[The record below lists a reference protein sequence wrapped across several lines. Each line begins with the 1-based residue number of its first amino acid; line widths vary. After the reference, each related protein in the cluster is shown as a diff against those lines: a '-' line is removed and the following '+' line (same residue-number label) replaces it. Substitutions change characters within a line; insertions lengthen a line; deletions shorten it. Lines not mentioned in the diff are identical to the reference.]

1 LKMTRGSWN
10 NFSTGIR
17 VQGLGFMLVSLKW
30 LKEYVDIRISPT
42 ELVDKLTMAGLEVE
56 SMRETS
62 PSFRDVVVAK
72 ILSVK
77 PHPQADKC
85 FLCEVTTG
93 DTTYPIVCGAGNIRS
108 GDVVPLAK
116 IGAVIPGGYT
126 IRSSKIRGETS
137 EGMLCSEQELGIGDD
152 AGGIMI
158 LPDNFPIGK
167 DLSEALDIADVV
179 LDIAI
184 TPNRSDCLSIIGIA
198 REVAAITGSH
208 LKYPNVS
215 VSENDEDIEKI
226 TSVHILD
233 PDLCPRYS
241 ARIIKN
247 ATIKPSPLWM
257 RQRLEAV
264 GLRAINNI
272 VDVTNYVMV
281 ESGQPLHAFD
291 FRFLE
296 EGRIVV
302 RRPRAG
308 ETFISLDGKERI
320 LETDTLMICDGV
332 KPVAIAGIMGGLNS
346 EVKEDT
352 ETILLES
359 AYFDPSS
366 IRKSSKWLGM
376 STDAAFR
383 FGRGVDPEGVVKASA
398 RAAQLMAEISGG
410 TVCKGCIDEYP
421 QKVEKA
427 KDIPLRIER
436 VNDILGTDIKDV
448 EIVTIL
454 KSLNMVIY
462 GDNNG
467 IYRATPPTYR
477 VDIEREIDLI
487 EEVARL
493 YGYDRIPVTLPPGSS
508 VTVTKDRKE
517 ILRDRLREILQG
529 SGYSEIITYSFVS
542 PGSLDVLGLAAGDER
557 RKIVKISNPLTEDQ
571 SVMRT
576 MLVSSLLETMKKNAH
591 AGCFDLKMFE
601 IGRVFFH
608 QREGELP
615 RDKNIL
621 GCLISGLL
629 DYNIWLSKIHVDFYD
644 LKGCVENIFDGL
656 KILNVEF
663 RSDYRETFLHPG
675 KSCGI
680 FIGEQCMGFLG
691 EVHPDVLLKMDL
703 KNKAYVFEIDID
715 ILADC
720 FSGDVFYKDL
730 PKFPSVVRD
739 VAFVVGEDL
748 EADKMLNIARDMGK
762 ELLEK
767 VSIFDVYSGKS
778 ITKGKKSLGLRFIYR
793 APERTLT
800 DDEVNQVHSGIVKYI
815 VDLTGAKIR
824 GEGN

>member
-1 LKMTRGSWN
+1 
-10 NFSTGIR
+10 
-17 VQGLGFMLVSLKW
+17 MLVSLKW
-30 LKEYVDIRISPT
+30 LKEYVDIAISPSA
-42 ELVDKLTMAGLEVE
+42 LVDKLTMAGLEVE
-56 SMRETS
+56 SMRTTS

-72 ILSVK
+72 ILSVT
-77 PHPQADKC
+77 PHPQADRC
-85 FLCEVTTG
+85 YLCQVTTG
-93 DTTYPIVCGAGNIRS
+93 EVTYPVVCGTGNVRS

-137 EGMLCSEQELGIGDD
+137 EGMLCSEQELGIGND
-152 AGGIMI
+152 ATGIMI
-158 LPDNFPIGK
+158 LPDNFPLGK
-167 DLSEALDIADVV
+167 NLSEALDLTDIIFDV
-179 LDIAI
+179 AI
-184 TPNRSDCLSIIGIA
+184 TPNRSDCLSIVGIA
-198 REVAAITGSH
+198 REIAAITGSRFT
-208 LKYPNVS
+208 YPDMS
-215 VSENDEDIEKI
+215 VSESNEDIEKI
-226 TSVHILD
+226 TSVQILD

-241 ARIIKN
+241 ARMIKN
-247 ATIKPSPLWM
+247 VTIKPSPLWL

-272 VDVTNYVMV
+272 VDVTNYVMM
-281 ESGQPLHAFD
+281 ELGQPLHAFD

-302 RRPRAG
+302 RRPREG
-308 ETFISLDGKERI
+308 EVFVSLDGKERI
-320 LETDTLMICDGV
+320 LEADTLTICDGV

-383 FGRGVDPEGVVKASA
+383 FGRGVDPEGVVNASA
-398 RAAQLMAEISGG
+398 RAAQLIAEISGG
-410 TVCKGCIDEYP
+410 TVCKGCIDGYP

-427 KDIPLRIER
+427 KDIPLRIKR
-436 VNDILGTDIKDV
+436 VNDILGTDMNAGEV
-448 EIVTIL
+448 GNIL
-454 KSLNMVIY
+454 KSLNMAVR
-462 GDNNG
+462 GDNDG
-467 IYRATPPTYR
+467 HYRVTPPSYR

-529 SGYSEIITYSFVS
+529 SGYSEIITYSFIS
-542 PGSLDVLGLAAGDER
+542 PGSMDVLGLAAGDER
-557 RKIVKISNPLTEDQ
+557 RRVVKIRNPLTEDQ

-576 MLVSSLLETMKKNAH
+576 TLVSSLLETMRKNAH
-591 AGCFDLKMFE
+591 TGCFDLKVFE

-608 QREGELP
+608 RRDGELP
-615 RDKNIL
+615 REKNVL

-629 DYNIWLSKIHVDFYD
+629 DNNIWLSKISVDFYD

-656 KILNVEF
+656 KILNAEF
-663 RSDYRETFLHPG
+663 RSDCRENFLHPG

-680 FIGEQCMGFLG
+680 YVGEQYIGFLG
-691 EVHPDVLLKMDL
+691 EVHPDVLLKLDL
-703 KNKAYVFEIDID
+703 KNKAYVYEIDID
-715 ILADC
+715 ILTDF
-720 FSGDVFYKDL
+720 FSGEVFYKGL
-730 PKFPSVVRD
+730 PRFPSVIRD
-739 VAFVVGEDL
+739 VAFVIDKDM
-748 EADKMLNIARDMGK
+748 EADKMLNIASDMGK
-762 ELLEK
+762 ELLDK
-767 VSIFDVYSGKS
+767 VCIFDVYSGRS
-778 ITKGKKSLGLRFIYR
+778 ITQGKKSLGLRFVYR

-800 DDEVNQVHSGIVKYI
+800 DDEVSQVHSGIVKRI

>member
-1 LKMTRGSWN
+1 
-10 NFSTGIR
+10 
-17 VQGLGFMLVSLKW
+17 MLVSLKW
-30 LKEYVDIRISPT
+30 LKDYVDIRISPA
-42 ELVDKLTMAGLEVE
+42 ELVDRLTMAGLEVE
-56 SMRETS
+56 AIRETG

-93 DTTYPIVCGAGNIRS
+93 DSTYPVVCGAGNISS
-108 GDVVPLAK
+108 GDMVPLAK
-116 IGAVIPGGYT
+116 IGAIIPGGYT

-152 AGGIMI
+152 AAGIMI
-158 LPDNFPIGK
+158 LPDNLPVGEN
-167 DLSEALDIADVV
+167 LSDALDLTDIV
-179 LDIAI
+179 LDVAI

-198 REVAAITGSH
+198 REVAAITAAE
-208 LKYPNVS
+208 LRYPNVT
-215 VSENDEDIEKI
+215 VSENDEDIHQI
-226 TSVHILD
+226 TSVDILD

-247 ATIKPSPLWM
+247 VSIKPSPLWM

-272 VDVTNYVMV
+272 VDVTNYVMM
-281 ESGQPLHAFD
+281 ELGQPLHAFD

-302 RRPRAG
+302 RRPRVG

-352 ETILLES
+352 ETILVES

-383 FGRGVDPEGVVKASA
+383 FGRGVDPEGVINASA

-410 TVCKGCIDEYP
+410 TVCRGCIDQYP
-421 QKVEKA
+421 RKVEKA
-427 KDIPLRIER
+427 RDIPLRIKR
-436 VNDILGTDIKDV
+436 VNNILGTDINAV
-448 EIVTIL
+448 EIVKIL
-454 KSLNMVIY
+454 KSLNMAVH

-467 IYRATPPTYR
+467 NYRATPPTYR

-508 VTVTKDRKE
+508 MTITKDRKE
-517 ILRDRLREILQG
+517 ILIERLREILRG
-529 SGYSEIITYSFVS
+529 SGYSEIITYSFIS
-542 PGSLDVLGLAAGDER
+542 PDLLDLLGLAAGDER
-557 RKIVKISNPLTEDQ
+557 RKVVKISNPLTEDQ

-576 MLVSSLLETMKKNAH
+576 TLVSSLLETMKKNAN
-591 AGCFDLKMFE
+591 AGCFDLKVFE

-615 RDKNIL
+615 RDKNML

-629 DYNIWLSKIHVDFYD
+629 DNNIWLSKIHVDFYD

-663 RSDYRETFLHPG
+663 SSDYRETFLHPG

-680 FIGEQCMGFLG
+680 YAGKQCIGFLG
-691 EVHPDVLLKMDL
+691 EVHPDVLMRMDL

-715 ILADC
+715 ILTNC
-720 FSGDVFYKDL
+720 FSGEVFYKDL
-730 PKFPSVVRD
+730 PRYPSVVRD

-767 VSIFDVYSGKS
+767 VSVFDVYSGKS
-778 ITKGKKSLGLRFIYR
+778 IPRGKKSLGLRFIYR

-800 DDEVNQVHSGIVKYI
+800 DDEVSQVHSGIVKNI
-815 VDLTGAKIR
+815 IDLTGAKIR